1 MQALTERLVLVGLL
15 LRDITL
21 EVAAAQVILLEAE
34 VMVAAVAALRAIQ
47 TGQMAQQILVAV
59 QVELG
64 TSMAQAAMEEQAV
77 PVSSS

>member
-34 VMVAAVAALRAIQ
+34 VMVAAVAALRGIQ

-64 TSMAQAAMEEQAV
+64 TSMA
-77 PVSSS
+77 

>member
-64 TSMAQAAMEEQAV
+64 TSMA
-77 PVSSS
+77 

>member
-64 TSMAQAAMEEQAV
+64 TSMAQAAMEEQAA
-77 PVSSS
+77 PVS